1 VDCTVKIR
9 ATQELLNFLGQ
20 RKQHRKSELIS
31 LSQDLSPSKG
41 EPTAH
46 ICKAAVVLAYAH
58 WEGFVKEAAQAYVHL
73 VSHKSK
79 RLDALALSFQALV
92 FRQELLAAQSATRR
106 IQQHLSLTK
115 RFTDDI
121 TSSCKIDPDRAID
134 TESNLNAAVF
144 ENICLSIG
152 LSYQVFWD
160 MYGPFMNDLV
170 ANRCAVAHGE
180 MWIPEVKYA
189 REAVAFVIKAIDQFS
204 TDIENAAIREE
215 YLRPPVSG

>member
-1 VDCTVKIR
+1 MKIR
-9 ATQELLNFLGQ
+9 AAQELINFLGE

-31 LSQDLSPSKG
+31 LAQDLSPPKG

-46 ICKAAVVLAYAH
+46 IRKAAIVLAYAH
-58 WEGFVKEAAQAYVHL
+58 WEGFVKEAAQAYVRL

-92 FRQELLAAQSATRR
+92 FRKELLAAQSATRR

-121 TSSCKIDPDRAID
+121 TSSCTIDPDRAID
-134 TESNLNAAVF
+134 TESNLNAEVF
-144 ENICLSIG
+144 ENICLSVG
-152 LSYQVFWD
+152 LDYQTYWAV
-160 MYGPFMNDLV
+160 YGHFMDDLV

-180 MWIPEVKYA
+180 IWTIPEAKYA
-189 REAVAFVIKAIDQFS
+189 REAVSFVIKFIDQFS
-204 TDIENAAIREE
+204 TDIENAATREQ
-215 YLRPPVSG
+215 YLRKTS

>member
-1 VDCTVKIR
+1 MKIR
-9 ATQELLNFLGQ
+9 AAQELINFLGE
-20 RKQHRKSELIS
+20 RKQHRKGELIS
-31 LSQDLSPSKG
+31 LSQDLSPPKG
-41 EPTAH
+41 KPTAH
-46 ICKAAVVLAYAH
+46 TCKAAVVLAYAH
-58 WEGFVKEAAQAYVHL
+58 WEGFVKEAAKAYVHL

-79 RLDALALSFQALV
+79 RLEALTLSFQALV

-121 TSSCKIDPDRAID
+121 TSSCTIDPDKAID

-152 LSYQVFWD
+152 LNYQIFWAV
-160 MYGPFMNDLV
+160 YGPFMNDLV

-180 MWIPEVKYA
+180 MWTPEANYA
-189 REAVAFVIKAIDQFS
+189 REAVNFVIKAIDQFS
-204 TDIENAAIREE
+204 TDIENAATLEQ
-215 YLRPPVSG
+215 YLRKTS